1 MKTFRADLHVH
12 SVLSP
17 CGDLEMSPVR
27 IVEKALTEKLDVIA
41 ITDHNT
47 TRQCREI
54 MELGL
59 EHGLWVIC
67 GAEVN
72 TREEVHCIALFETIN
87 QAEIFQAYLDKY
99 LPDIENMPD
108 IFGYQVWVNRNEE
121 ILGEES
127 KLLWSALAQSIEEVV
142 AEVVALEG
150 IVFPAH
156 VDRQVN
162 GILRQLGFIPAGL
175 KIDAVEVCFKKSL
188 ELKELKD
195 VARQHCVIANSDAHV
210 LEQVGQ
216 RVTLL
221 TMESLDFN
229 ELRKALNRQDGRS
242 ACPCFKT

>member
-127 KLLWSALAQSIEEVV
+127 KLLWSVS
-142 AEVVALEG
+142 
-150 IVFPAH
+150 
-156 VDRQVN
+156 
-162 GILRQLGFIPAGL
+162 
-175 KIDAVEVCFKKSL
+175 
-188 ELKELKD
+188 
-195 VARQHCVIANSDAHV
+195 
-210 LEQVGQ
+210 
-216 RVTLL
+216 
-221 TMESLDFN
+221 
-229 ELRKALNRQDGRS
+229 
-242 ACPCFKT
+242 